1 MKTFSYCQRLRK
13 HEDFC
18 LQCALGGFGQVKFQL
33 VPPSI
38 KVEKKKPHQKI
49 IRPYAN
55 ERLEDMRFLIN
66 HDADRYRRTSR
77 DKHGKDAVVLK
88 APLDCGSHRE
98 ASELQP
104 LTGKASD
111 SAKLQQTHLSC
122 RGEQPSMYFQLT
134 VWYLLTTHHCLIW
147 NILLPPWVSI
157 NGNTVMLALLI
168 RTNSCLLS
176 HTETQ
181 NCFA

>member
-1 MKTFSYCQRLRK
+1 M
-13 HEDFC
+13 
-18 LQCALGGFGQVKFQL
+18 
-33 VPPSI
+33 
-38 KVEKKKPHQKI
+38 
-49 IRPYAN
+49 
-55 ERLEDMRFLIN
+55 LEVIRFLIN
-66 HDADRYRRTSR
+66 HNPDRYCRTS
-77 DKHGKDAVVLK
+77 KEKPGKEAVVLK
-88 APLDCGSHRE
+88 APLADESHRE

-104 LTGKASD
+104 LTGKAQTLPNS
-111 SAKLQQTHLSC
+111 SKTHLSC

-168 RTNSCLLS
+168 RTNSCLPS

>member
-1 MKTFSYCQRLRK
+1 M
-13 HEDFC
+13 
-18 LQCALGGFGQVKFQL
+18 
-33 VPPSI
+33 
-38 KVEKKKPHQKI
+38 
-49 IRPYAN
+49 
-55 ERLEDMRFLIN
+55 LEDIRFLIN
-66 HDADRYRRTSR
+66 HNPDGYCRTS
-77 DKHGKDAVVLK
+77 KEKPGKNAVVLRH
-88 APLDCGSHRE
+88 PWTVG
-98 ASELQP
+98 P
-104 LTGKASD
+104 TGRLVSYNH
-111 SAKLQQTHLSC
+111 SLEKLQTLPNSSKTHLSC
-122 RGEQPSMYFQLT
+122 RGEQSSMYFQLT